1 MMYDRG
7 TVMPTGYRWQE
18 IVDLPEDVNS
28 LTNNELQPLCRIWV
42 EQKDTLA
49 DQRVIEE
56 FNRQLRREWAIETG
70 SIEGVY
76 FIDRGVTQTLIE
88 HGINASLIPHQANN
102 KTQEH
107 VAMIIQAHADVLEGL
122 FDFVKGERVL
132 TTGYIKELHA
142 ALLRHQDTVTVV
154 DQFGRQFEKELQ
166 KGAYKIT
173 PNNPKREDGSMH
185 EYCPP
190 EHVASE
196 MDRLIAWHQSHVKR
210 AVPPEVEAAWLHH
223 AFTQIHPFEDGNG
236 RVARAIS
243 SLILIKAGWF
253 PLVIKLEEKAK
264 YIDALEC
271 ADAGDLRPLISMFTA
286 VQRRLFLAGFDL
298 AYRVR
303 PPETIDAA
311 VSSARDLLIGLGG
324 TIPKEWSR
332 AKEVAENL
340 WNRTARRLNYAAKKL
355 SAEVASVRPDFRF
368 GVSGAVR
375 GNTSRSG
382 EITRVASEL
391 HYSANL
397 SGHHQFVQLTF
408 DTSRS
413 AALVISFHEVGASY
427 RGIIGV
433 SALFQAEGEKAVP
446 VCDEFFQINYEEEQS
461 QAEARFDPWL
471 EQCVVRGLAL
481 WQRSI
486 LGEIGPC

>member
-1 MMYDRG
+1 MLYDG
-7 TVMPTGYRWQE
+7 ATVMPADYKWRE
-18 IVDLPEDVNS
+18 IVDLPEDANS
-28 LTNNELQPLCRIWV
+28 LTNNELQPLHRIWV
-42 EQKDTLA
+42 AQKDTLA

-76 FIDRGVTQTLIE
+76 VVDRGVTQSLIE

-102 KTQEH
+102 KTREH
-107 VAMIIQAHADVLEGL
+107 VAMIIQDHADVLEGL
-122 FDFVKGERVL
+122 FDFVKGERAL
-132 TTGYIKELHA
+132 TPGYIKELHA

-154 DQFGRQFEKELQ
+154 DQFGRQFEKDLQ

-196 MDRLIAWHQSHVKR
+196 MDRLVAWHQSHIQR

-311 VSSARDLLIGLGG
+311 VTSARDLLIGMGG

-332 AKEVAENL
+332 AKEVAQYL
-340 WNRTARRLNYAAKKL
+340 YTRAARRLDYAVKKL
-355 SAEVASVRPDFRF
+355 QAEIASVRPDFTFYRT
-368 GVSGAVR
+368 GGSPL
-375 GNTSRSG
+375 SRDE
-382 EITRVASEL
+382 EIIQVAGEL

-397 SGHHQFVQLTF
+397 SGYDQLSQLIFT
-408 DTSRS
+408 TSKS

-433 SALFQAEGEKAVP
+433 SAFFQVEGDKAVP

-471 EQCVVRGLAL
+471 ETSVVRGLTL
-481 WQRSI
+481 WQRTL
-486 LGEIGPC
+486 LGEVGPR

>member
-1 MMYDRG
+1 
-7 TVMPTGYRWQE
+7 MPAGYRWRE

-28 LTNNELQPLCRIWV
+28 LTNNELQPLHRIWV

-76 FIDRGVTQTLIE
+76 VVDRGVTQSLIE

-107 VAMIIQAHADVLEGL
+107 VAMIIRDHADVLEGL
-122 FDFVKGERVL
+122 FDFVKGERAL

-154 DQFGRQFEKELQ
+154 DQFGGQFEKELQ

-196 MDRLIAWHQSHVKR
+196 MDRLVAWHQSHIQR

-271 ADAGDLRPLISMFTA
+271 ADAGDLGPLISMFTA
-286 VQRRLFLAGFDL
+286 VQRRLFLAGLDL
-298 AYRVR
+298 AYRVK

-311 VSSARDLLIGLGG
+311 VTSARDLLIGTGA
-324 TIPKEWSR
+324 IFPKEWLR
-332 AKEVAENL
+332 AKKVAQNL
-340 WNRTARRLNYAAKKL
+340 YNQTIQRLNYAAGKL
-355 SAEVASVRPDFRF
+355 QAEIASVRPDFRF
-368 GVSGAVR
+368 DMAL
-375 GNTSRSG
+375 GNMSRSG
-382 EITRVASEL
+382 EIARVASEL
-391 HYSANL
+391 HYSANV
-397 SGHHQFVQLTF
+397 SGHHQLVELKFK
-408 DTSRS
+408 TSRS

-433 SALFQAEGEKAVP
+433 SAFFQVEGEKAVP

-461 QAEARFDPWL
+461 QAEPRFDPWL
-471 EQCVVRGLAL
+471 EQSVVRGLAL
-481 WQRSI
+481 WQRSM
-486 LGEIGPC
+486 LGEIGPR

>member
-1 MMYDRG
+1 
-7 TVMPTGYRWQE
+7 
-18 IVDLPEDVNS
+18 
-28 LTNNELQPLCRIWV
+28 
-42 EQKDTLA
+42 
-49 DQRVIEE
+49 
-56 FNRQLRREWAIETG
+56 
-70 SIEGVY
+70 
-76 FIDRGVTQTLIE
+76 
-88 HGINASLIPHQANN
+88 
-102 KTQEH
+102 
-107 VAMIIQAHADVLEGL
+107 
-122 FDFVKGERVL
+122 
-132 TTGYIKELHA
+132 
-142 ALLRHQDTVTVV
+142 VTVV

-166 KGAYKIT
+166 KGTYKIT

-196 MDRLIAWHQSHVKR
+196 MDRLVAWHQSHIQR

-286 VQRRLFLAGFDL
+286 AQRRLFLNGLDL

-303 PPETIDAA
+303 PPETVDAA
-311 VSSARDLLIGLGG
+311 VASARNLLIGTGA
-324 TIPKEWSR
+324 IFPKEWLR
-332 AKEVAENL
+332 AKDVAQHL
-340 WNRTARRLNYAAKKL
+340 YNRAIQRLNYAAKKL
-355 SAEVASVRPDFRF
+355 RDEIASVRPDFKF
-368 GVSGAVR
+368 NVASANV
-375 GNTSRSG
+375 SRSA
-382 EITRVASEL
+382 EITRVAGEL
-391 HYSANL
+391 RYSANL
-397 SGHHQFVQLTF
+397 SGYHQLIELKFY
-408 DTSRS
+408 TSRS

-433 SALFQAEGEKAVP
+433 SAFFQVEGEKAVP

-471 EQCVVRGLAL
+471 EQGVVRGLAL

-486 LGEIGPC
+486 LGEAGPS

>member
-1 MMYDRG
+1 MVYDG
-7 TVMPTGYRWQE
+7 ATAMPADYKWCE
-18 IVDLPEDVNS
+18 IVDLPDDVNS
-28 LTNNELQPLCRIWV
+28 LTNNELQPLHRIWV
-42 EQKDTLA
+42 AQKDTLA

-88 HGINASLIPHQANN
+88 HGISASLIPHQANN

-122 FDFVKGERVL
+122 FDFVKGERTL

-196 MDRLIAWHQSHVKR
+196 MDRLVAWHQSHVKR

-264 YIDALEC
+264 YIDALES

-286 VQRRLFLAGFDL
+286 VQRRLFLAGLDL

-311 VSSARDLLIGLGG
+311 VTSARDLLVGMGG

-332 AKEVAENL
+332 AKEVAQHL
-340 WNRTARRLNYAAKKL
+340 YARATPRLSYAMKKL
-355 SAEVASVRPDFRF
+355 QAEITSVRPDFTF
-368 GVSGAVR
+368 YLSGGSPASR
-375 GNTSRSG
+375 GG
-382 EITRVASEL
+382 EITRLAGEL

-397 SGHHQFVQLTF
+397 SLYHQLLELTF
-408 DTSRS
+408 KTSRN

-427 RGIIGV
+427 RGIMGV
-433 SALFQAEGEKAVP
+433 SALFQAQGEKAVP
-446 VCDEFFQINYEEEQS
+446 VCDEFFQINYEEAQP

-471 EQCVVRGLAL
+471 EKSIVRGLAL
-481 WQRSI
+481 WQRTI
-486 LGEIGPC
+486 LGEVGPR

>member
-1 MMYDRG
+1 M
-7 TVMPTGYRWQE
+7 Q
-18 IVDLPEDVNS
+18 LPE
-28 LTNNELQPLCRIWV
+28 
-42 EQKDTLA
+42 K
-49 DQRVIEE
+49 
-56 FNRQLRREWAIETG
+56 
-70 SIEGVY
+70 
-76 FIDRGVTQTLIE
+76 
-88 HGINASLIPHQANN
+88 
-102 KTQEH
+102 
-107 VAMIIQAHADVLEGL
+107 EGL
-122 FDFVKGERVL
+122 VSGPEVVSRTAV
-132 TTGYIKELHA
+132 IKELHA

-154 DQFGRQFEKELQ
+154 DQFGGQFEKELQ

-196 MDRLIAWHQSHVKR
+196 MDRLVAWHQSHIQR

-223 AFTQIHPFEDGNG
+223 AFTQIRPFEDGNG

-311 VSSARDLLIGLGG
+311 VTSARDLLIGMGA
-324 TIPKEWSR
+324 IFPKEWLS
-332 AKEVAENL
+332 AQQVAQNL
-340 WNRTARRLNYAAKKL
+340 YNRTIQRLNYAAERL
-355 SAEVASVRPDFRF
+355 RAEIASVRPDFRF
-368 GVSGAVR
+368 DVIVGDK
-375 GNTSRSG
+375 SRNG
-382 EITRVASEL
+382 EIARIAIAGEL

-397 SGHHQFVQLTF
+397 SGYHQLVKLRFR
-408 DTSRS
+408 TSRN

-427 RGIIGV
+427 RGIVGV
-433 SALFQAEGEKAVP
+433 SALFQAEGDKAVP
-446 VCDEFFQINYEEEQS
+446 VCDEFFQINYEEVQS

-471 EQCVVRGLAL
+471 EKSVVRGLAL
-481 WQRSI
+481 WQRTI
-486 LGEIGPC
+486 LGEAGPKNRA

>member
-1 MMYDRG
+1 MVYDG
-7 TVMPTGYRWQE
+7 ATVMPADYKWRE
-18 IVDLPEDVNS
+18 IVDLPEDVRS
-28 LTNNELQPLCRIWV
+28 LTNNELQPLHKIWV
-42 EQKDTLA
+42 EQRDTLA

-56 FNRQLRREWAIETG
+56 FNQQLRREWAIETG

-76 FIDRGVTQTLIE
+76 VIDRGVTQTLIE
-88 HGINASLIPHQANN
+88 HGINASLIPHQVSN

-107 VAMIIQAHADVLEGL
+107 VAMIIQDHAEVLEGL
-122 FDFVKGERVL
+122 FDFVKGERAL

-196 MDRLIAWHQSHVKR
+196 MDRLVAWHQSHIQR

-264 YIDALEC
+264 YIDALES

-311 VSSARDLLIGLGG
+311 VASARDLLIGMGE
-324 TIPKEWSR
+324 IVPKEWLR
-332 AKEVAENL
+332 AKEVAHNL
-340 WNRTARRLNYAAKKL
+340 YNRTAQRVGYAAGKL
-355 SAEVASVRPDFRF
+355 QAEIASVRPGFGF
-368 GVSGAVR
+368 GVAG
-375 GNTSRSG
+375 GNVSRNG
-382 EITRVASEL
+382 EITRVAGEL

-397 SGHHQFVQLTF
+397 SGYHQLVELTF
-408 DTSRS
+408 KTSRS
-413 AALVISFHEVGASY
+413 AVLVVSFHEVGASY

-471 EQCVVRGLAL
+471 EKSIVRGLAL
-481 WQRSI
+481 WQRTI
-486 LGEIGPC
+486 LGEVGPH